1 MKKKVLVSFVILFC
15 IMIMPIGVEAADYIE
30 DSCVDNDSCMV
41 VCSYSTNHKS
51 ASGENYGPRYIT
63 VYYNFKNEINNWKVS
78 WQGYT
83 GSMDSNGNVR
93 YTPYSKGFNPFS
105 YVFSDASSSDRNYSI
120 YIPKRYNSD
129 NFTCPTNAYL
139 DFSSL
144 RSYNEVC
151 FDNNGTWCT
160 EDKSN
165 VGTDFEKASTKVY
178 DFSDEIETYF
188 NLWYNGEVKNSLTCD
203 NIYNG
208 TAGDNIYDTLM
219 TEFTTDMTNMFVFNG
234 ASGDNIPEF
243 VINSPGWNNASS
255 TLENYVY
262 DVTNSCRNAAE
273 EDYRNGDITEEERD
287 RRLGLLDDYD
297 EDTENAADRHT
308 DPRTN
313 NATTDNWNKDIQ
325 CEDIFTDDPGSV
337 GWMLN
342 TIFNYI
348 KIIGPILVVLLSSID
363 FIKAVVGTDEKAM
376 KEAQSKL
383 VIRLVAAVALF
394 LIPTLVQ
401 LLLSFVNQVY
411 CSFM

>member
-1 MKKKVLVSFVILFC
+1 MKKKLLLSFIILFC
-15 IMIMPIGVEAADYIE
+15 IMIMPMGVEAADYIE

-41 VCSYSTNHKS
+41 VCSYSTNHKINNDV
-51 ASGENYGPRYIT
+51 GEPRLIT
-63 VYYNFKNEINNWKVS
+63 IYYNFKENNWKVIWNS
-78 WQGYT
+78 EAI
-83 GSMDSNGNVR
+83 
-93 YTPYSKGFNPFS
+93 YSEGFSPFYSINRKGFEPFTA
-105 YVFSDASSSDRNYSI
+105 VFSDDVKPDI
-120 YIPKRYNSD
+120 YIPKSHKSD
-129 NFTCPTNAYL
+129 TFKCPANAYL

-144 RSYNEVC
+144 NAYNELC

-297 EDTENAADRHT
+297 ENTENAADRHT